1 MNLLEFKTQ
10 ASSLTTHRLFVGQ
23 FLAII
28 LAEKHHIIDG
38 PICLLSNFV
47 ENFMH
52 RLNSHKDKGG
62 GQEEA

>member
-1 MNLLEFKTQ
+1 MCATNYKIRV
-10 ASSLTTHRLFVGQ
+10 SLNV
-23 FLAII
+23 
-28 LAEKHHIIDG
+28 KPIIDG
-38 PICLLSNFV
+38 SACLLSNFV